1 MLYNRY
7 VMNRHEY
14 RVKLVFALYQSLLLN
29 KEISRSVEDN
39 FDDEEKNEYVTVL
52 ENDLI
57 INKDNYIEEI
67 SLHLKKWTFERL
79 SYLEQAI
86 LLVATSEIKKEIA
99 SKNIIIDEAIRI
111 AKMYCDEKSYQYI
124 NGVLDNL

>member
-1 MLYNRY
+1 MLTITIPARLGNEAY
-7 VMNRHEY
+7 
-14 RVKLVFALYQSLLLN
+14 
-29 KEISRSVEDN
+29 
-39 FDDEEKNEYVTVL
+39 DEEKNEYVTVL

>member
-1 MLYNRY
+1 M
-7 VMNRHEY
+7 
-14 RVKLVFALYQSLLLN
+14 FALYQSLLLN

>member
-1 MLYNRY
+1 MYNRN

-99 SKNIIIDEAIRI
+99 
-111 AKMYCDEKSYQYI
+111 
-124 NGVLDNL
+124 VLNFNLDGNKI

>member
-1 MLYNRY
+1 MYNRY

-67 SLHLKKWTFERL
+67 SLHLKKCTFERL

>member
-1 MLYNRY
+1 MYNRY

-52 ENDLI
+52 ENELI

>member
-1 MLYNRY
+1 MYNRY

-57 INKDNYIEEI
+57 INKDNYIEDI

>member
-1 MLYNRY
+1 MYNRY

-57 INKDNYIEEI
+57 VNKDNYIEEI

>member
-1 MLYNRY
+1 MYNRY

-14 RVKLVFALYQSLLLN
+14 RVKLVFSLYQSLLLN

>member
-1 MLYNRY
+1 
-7 VMNRHEY
+7 MNRHEY

-57 INKDNYIEEI
+57 INKDNYIKEI

>member
-1 MLYNRY
+1 MYNRY

-79 SYLEQAI
+79 SFLEQAI

>member
-1 MLYNRY
+1 MYNRY

-67 SLHLKKWTFERL
+67 SLL
-79 SYLEQAI
+79 S
-86 LLVATSEIKKEIA
+86 
-99 SKNIIIDEAIRI
+99 
-111 AKMYCDEKSYQYI
+111 
-124 NGVLDNL
+124 

>member
-1 MLYNRY
+1 MYNRY

-111 AKMYCDEKSYQYI
+111 AKM
-124 NGVLDNL
+124 

>member
-1 MLYNRY
+1 MYNRNF
-7 VMNRHEY
+7 MNRHEY

>member
-1 MLYNRY
+1 MYNRY

-124 NGVLDNL
+124 NRVLDNL

>member
-1 MLYNRY
+1 
-7 VMNRHEY
+7 MNRHEY

-86 LLVATSEIKKEIA
+86 LLVATSEIKKGIA

>member
-1 MLYNRY
+1 MYNRY

-14 RVKLVFALYQSLLLN
+14 RVKLVFALYQSILLN

>member
-1 MLYNRY
+1 MYNRY

-99 SKNIIIDEAIRI
+99 SQNIIIDEAIRI

>member
-1 MLYNRY
+1 
-7 VMNRHEY
+7 MNRHEY
-14 RVKLVFALYQSLLLN
+14 RVKLVFSLYQSLLLN

>member
-1 MLYNRY
+1 
-7 VMNRHEY
+7 MNRHEY

-57 INKDNYIEEI
+57 VNKDNYIEEI

>member
-1 MLYNRY
+1 MYNRY

-39 FDDEEKNEYVTVL
+39 FDDEEKNDYVTVL

>member
-1 MLYNRY
+1 MYNRY

-14 RVKLVFALYQSLLLN
+14 RVKLVFALYQSLLLH

>member
-1 MLYNRY
+1 
-7 VMNRHEY
+7 MNRHEY

-39 FDDEEKNEYVTVL
+39 FDDEEKNEYVTAL

-57 INKDNYIEEI
+57 IDKDNYIEEI

>member
-1 MLYNRY
+1 MYNRY

-99 SKNIIIDEAIRI
+99 FKNIIIDEAIRI

>member
-1 MLYNRY
+1 MYNRY

-86 LLVATSEIKKEIA
+86 LLVATSEINKEIA
-99 SKNIIIDEAIRI
+99 SKNLIIDEAIRI

>member
-1 MLYNRY
+1 MYNRN

-29 KEISRSVEDN
+29 KEISKSVEDN
-39 FDDEEKNEYVTVL
+39 FDDEEKNEYVTIL

-57 INKDNYIEEI
+57 IHKDNYIEEI

-86 LLVATSEIKKEIA
+86 LLLACAEIKNEIA
-99 SKNIIIDEAIRI
+99 SKNIIIDEAVRI

>member
-1 MLYNRY
+1 MYNRN

-86 LLVATSEIKKEIA
+86 LLVATSAIKKEIA

>member
-1 MLYNRY
+1 MYNRY

-52 ENDLI
+52 
-57 INKDNYIEEI
+57 EEI

>member
-1 MLYNRY
+1 
-7 VMNRHEY
+7 MNRHEY

-52 ENDLI
+52 QNDLI

-99 SKNIIIDEAIRI
+99 SKNIIIEEAIRI

-124 NGVLDNL
+124 NGVLDNLGA

>member
-1 MLYNRY
+1 MYNRY

-79 SYLEQAI
+79 SYL
-86 LLVATSEIKKEIA
+86 
-99 SKNIIIDEAIRI
+99 
-111 AKMYCDEKSYQYI
+111 
-124 NGVLDNL
+124 

>member
-1 MLYNRY
+1 MYNRY

-99 SKNIIIDEAIRI
+99 SKNIIIAEAIRI

>member
-1 MLYNRY
+1 MYNRY

-39 FDDEEKNEYVTVL
+39 FDDEEKNEYVTVP

>member
-1 MLYNRY
+1 MYNRF

>member
-1 MLYNRY
+1 MYNRY

-99 SKNIIIDEAIRI
+99 SRNIIIDEAIRI

>member
-1 MLYNRY
+1 MYNRN

-57 INKDNYIEEI
+57 INKDNYIEDI
-67 SLHLKKWTFERL
+67 SRHLKKWTFERL

-86 LLVATSEIKKEIA
+86 LLVATSEIQKEIA

>member
-1 MLYNRY
+1 MYNRN

>member
-1 MLYNRY
+1 MYNRY
-7 VMNRHEY
+7 DMNRHEY

>member
-1 MLYNRY
+1 MYNRF

-29 KEISRSVEDN
+29 KEITKSVEDN
-39 FDDEEKNEYVTVL
+39 FDDEEKNEYVTIL

-57 INKDNYIEEI
+57 IHKDNYIEEI
-67 SLHLKKWTFERL
+67 SLHLKKWTFDRL

-86 LLVATSEIKKEIA
+86 LLVATAEIKNEIA
-99 SKNIIIDEAIRI
+99 SKNIIIDEAVRI